1 MSLMIILILVLA
13 PLALLEVLFNK
24 SEWSRELIY
33 KIAFASAFFVVVIK
47 YYYGSD
53 ISIYLPLYDR
63 IGRIGIFSSSYFE
76 PGFLLFLKCCNW
88 LHLSFWAMTAVIT
101 VVYFGALWSLFKKIP
116 NYRVFALLV
125 LVILD
130 YNLLFFELRQCLAV
144 SFFILAFLAY
154 DNKQTYKTVL
164 YLVLMAVSH
173 KSGIF
178 IVGLFLFVLSIRNF
192 KVTAY
197 VYGVAIAI
205 MFVFILFPVERLL
218 VALVQSFGDSSA
230 IRSIVHHL
238 LVADSVQAIYAVY
251 IVLAVLLFLI
261 TRKTT
266 STTFTARFV
275 FVAFAMV
282 VLLVKYWF
290 LLNRVRSYFIPL
302 FLLYI
307 LCNIDQIEE
316 KIVKQLSYCIF
327 TMYVCLTSLM
337 LYRKVEQSI
346 SRVNAPQTVF
356 SLLHRSKQE
365 VVKESLSK
373 CRIFWKKEYVFE
385 N

>member
-1 MSLMIILILVLA
+1 MSLMIILILSLI
-13 PLALLEVLFNK
+13 PFALLEVIFNK
-24 SEWSRELIY
+24 SEWSRELVY
-33 KIAFASAFFVVVIK
+33 KMAFALAFFIVLIK

-53 ISIYLPLYDR
+53 ISIYLPLYNR

-101 VVYFGALWSLFKKIP
+101 IVYFYALWQLFKQIP
-116 NYRVFALLV
+116 NYRVFGLLV
-125 LVILD
+125 LVVLD

-144 SFFILAFLAY
+144 SFFILAFLSY
-154 DNKQTYKTVL
+154 NNKQVYKTVL
-164 YLVLMAVSH
+164 YLLLMAISH

-197 VYGVAIAI
+197 VYGIAIAV
-205 MFVFILFPVERLL
+205 MFVFILFPIEKLIVLL
-218 VALVQSFGDSSA
+218 LQSFGNSSA
-230 IRSIVHHL
+230 IKSIVHHL
-238 LVADSVQAIYAVY
+238 LVADSVQAIYVVY
-251 IVLAVLLFLI
+251 VLLSVLLFLI
-261 TRKTT
+261 TRKAAST
-266 STTFTARFV
+266 SFTARFV

-290 LLNRVRSYFIPL
+290 LLNRVRSYFIPIFL
-302 FLLYI
+302 FYI
-307 LCNIDQIEE
+307 LCNLDKIEE
-316 KIVKQLSYCIF
+316 KICKQLSYGIF
-327 TMYVCLTSLM
+327 TMYICLISFV

-346 SRVNAPQTVF
+346 SGVNAPQTVF
-356 SLLHRSKQE
+356 SLVHRSKSE
-365 VVKESLSK
+365 IIKDTLNK